1 MEERIYE
8 GMIKGGEPPKP
19 LKQTKLNHLKNCI
32 CKISANMI
40 GTGFFC
46 KIDYKDKKIPVLIT
60 NYHIID
66 DQYIENHNT
75 LKIYI
80 DDICKIINI
89 NKNEKIYSSGK
100 NEYDLMIIQLKEIDE
115 IHNYLEL
122 DPNIYQKNSISTIYK
137 DEKIYVLHFPNGQEA
152 TISYGCGI
160 EKINNYDITHKCFT
174 CECSSGGPIIN
185 AVNNKVIGIHKQYD
199 KRIKYNI
206 GTFLAFPLE
215 ELKIKNNNNEPKKTI
230 INEEFSK
237 HLEENKEKNKSNL
250 DQKINLINKRNL
262 SKEIININTFKILSI
277 YPDSYDYEISYL
289 LIGDSNSGKAE
300 FFNQFLNFKKSDKTS
315 KNSSINI
322 TTGGIPFQLNFKNY
336 LIELYK
342 CPKVDKFS
350 RNLIYIC
357 KSFIYKSFIIFYNV
371 SNRSSFKNIP
381 DWIKNIKSCLNN
393 AQVILVGNKDKI
405 NVNIEVT
412 YEEGKNMANLY
423 NIKFYEISCKTK
435 ENIIQILLD
444 SINDIKIEEN
454 EEKNK
459 QDNEMSPKTTNK
471 KSIKLNNIDS
481 KNISKCF

>member
-66 DQYIENHNT
+66 DQYIENHNN
-75 LKIYI
+75 LRIYI

-89 NKNEKIYSSGK
+89 NNNEKIYSSGK
-100 NEYDLMIIQLKEIDE
+100 YEYDLMIIQLKEIDE

-160 EKINNYDITHKCFT
+160 EEINNYDITHKCFT

-206 GTFLAFPLE
+206 GTFLAFPLGK
-215 ELKIKNNNNEPKKTI
+215 LKIKNNNNEAIKK
-230 INEEFSK
+230 
-237 HLEENKEKNKSNL
+237 
-250 DQKINLINKRNL
+250 
-262 SKEIININTFKILSI
+262 IININTFKILSI

-300 FFNQFLNFKKSDKTS
+300 FFNQFLNFKKSNKTS

-381 DWIKNIKSCLNN
+381 DWIENIKSCLNN

-454 EEKNK
+454 DEKNK

>member
-19 LKQTKLNHLKNCI
+19 LKQTALNHLKNCL

-100 NEYDLMIIQLKEIDE
+100 NEYDLMIIQLKEKDE

-122 DPNIYQKNSISTIYK
+122 DHNIYQKNSISTIYK

-160 EKINNYDITHKCFT
+160 EEINNYDITHKCFT
-174 CECSSGGPIIN
+174 CEGSSGGPIIN

-215 ELKIKNNNNEPKKTI
+215 ELKIKNNNNEAIKK
-230 INEEFSK
+230 N
-237 HLEENKEKNKSNL
+237 
-250 DQKINLINKRNL
+250 
-262 SKEIININTFKILSI
+262 ININTFKILSI

-300 FFNQFLNFKKSDKTS
+300 FFNQFLNFKKSNKTS

-381 DWIKNIKSCLNN
+381 DWIENIKSCLNN

-435 ENIIQILLD
+435 ENIIQILFD

>member
-19 LKQTKLNHLKNCI
+19 LKQTALNHLKNCL

-80 DDICKIINI
+80 DDIYKIINI

-100 NEYDLMIIQLKEIDE
+100 YEYDLMIIQLKEIDE

-160 EKINNYDITHKCFT
+160 EEINNYDITHKCFT

-206 GTFLAFPLE
+206 GTFLAFPLGK
-215 ELKIKNNNNEPKKTI
+215 LKIKNNNNEAIKK
-230 INEEFSK
+230 
-237 HLEENKEKNKSNL
+237 
-250 DQKINLINKRNL
+250 
-262 SKEIININTFKILSI
+262 IININTFKILSI

-300 FFNQFLNFKKSDKTS
+300 FFNQFLNFKKSNKTS

-381 DWIKNIKSCLNN
+381 DWIENIKSCLNN
-393 AQVILVGNKDKI
+393 AQIILVGNKDKI

-454 EEKNK
+454 NEKNK
-459 QDNEMSPKTTNK
+459 QDNEKSPKTTNK

>member
-75 LKIYI
+75 LTIYI

-100 NEYDLMIIQLKEIDE
+100 YEYDLMIIQLKEIDE

-160 EKINNYDITHKCFT
+160 EKINNHDITHKCNT

-206 GTFLAFPLE
+206 GTFLAFPLGK
-215 ELKIKNNNNEPKKTI
+215 LKIKNNNNEAIKK
-230 INEEFSK
+230 
-237 HLEENKEKNKSNL
+237 
-250 DQKINLINKRNL
+250 
-262 SKEIININTFKILSI
+262 IININTFKILSI

-300 FFNQFLNFKKSDKTS
+300 FFNQFLNFKISNKTS

-381 DWIKNIKSCLNN
+381 DWIENIKSCLNN

-454 EEKNK
+454 NEKNK
-459 QDNEMSPKTTNK
+459 QDNEKSPKTTNK

>member
-19 LKQTKLNHLKNCI
+19 LKQTALNHLKNCL

-80 DDICKIINI
+80 DDIYKIINI

-100 NEYDLMIIQLKEIDE
+100 YEYDLMIIQLKEIDE

-160 EKINNYDITHKCFT
+160 EEINNYDITHKCFT

-206 GTFLAFPLE
+206 GTFLAFPLGK
-215 ELKIKNNNNEPKKTI
+215 LKIKNNNNEAIKK
-230 INEEFSK
+230 
-237 HLEENKEKNKSNL
+237 
-250 DQKINLINKRNL
+250 
-262 SKEIININTFKILSI
+262 IININTFKILSI

-300 FFNQFLNFKKSDKTS
+300 FFNQFLNFKKSNKTS

-381 DWIKNIKSCLNN
+381 DWIENIKSCLNN

-435 ENIIQILLD
+435 EDIIQILLD

>member
-19 LKQTKLNHLKNCI
+19 LKQTALNHLKNCL

-80 DDICKIINI
+80 DDIYKIINI

-160 EKINNYDITHKCFT
+160 EEINNYDITHKCFT

-206 GTFLAFPLE
+206 GTFLAFPLGK
-215 ELKIKNNNNEPKKTI
+215 LKIKNNNNEAIKK
-230 INEEFSK
+230 
-237 HLEENKEKNKSNL
+237 
-250 DQKINLINKRNL
+250 
-262 SKEIININTFKILSI
+262 IININTFKILSI

-300 FFNQFLNFKKSDKTS
+300 FFNQFLNFKKSNKTS

-381 DWIKNIKSCLNN
+381 DWIENIKSCLNN

-435 ENIIQILLD
+435 EDIIQILLD

>member
-19 LKQTKLNHLKNCI
+19 LKQTALNHLKNCL

-80 DDICKIINI
+80 DDKCKIINI

-100 NEYDLMIIQLKEIDE
+100 YEYDLMIIQLKEKDE

-160 EKINNYDITHKCFT
+160 EKINNHDITHKCFT
-174 CECSSGGPIIN
+174 CQGSSGGPIIN

-215 ELKIKNNNNEPKKTI
+215 ELKIKNNNNEAIKK
-230 INEEFSK
+230 N
-237 HLEENKEKNKSNL
+237 
-250 DQKINLINKRNL
+250 
-262 SKEIININTFKILSI
+262 ININTFKILSI

-300 FFNQFLNFKKSDKTS
+300 FFNQFLNFKKSNKTS

-381 DWIKNIKSCLNN
+381 DWIENIKSCLNN

-454 EEKNK
+454 NEKNK
-459 QDNEMSPKTTNK
+459 QDNEKSPKTTNK

>member
-80 DDICKIINI
+80 DDIYKIINI

-160 EKINNYDITHKCFT
+160 EEINNYDITHKCFT

-206 GTFLAFPLE
+206 GTFLAFPLGK
-215 ELKIKNNNNEPKKTI
+215 LKIKNNNNEAIKK
-230 INEEFSK
+230 
-237 HLEENKEKNKSNL
+237 
-250 DQKINLINKRNL
+250 
-262 SKEIININTFKILSI
+262 IININTFKILSI

-300 FFNQFLNFKKSDKTS
+300 FFNQFLNFKKSNKTS

-381 DWIKNIKSCLNN
+381 DWIENIKSCLNN

-423 NIKFYEISCKTK
+423 NIKFYEISCITK
-435 ENIIQILLD
+435 EDIIQILLD

-454 EEKNK
+454 DEKNK

>member
-19 LKQTKLNHLKNCI
+19 LKQTALNHLKNCL

-80 DDICKIINI
+80 DDIYKIINI

-100 NEYDLMIIQLKEIDE
+100 YEYDLMIIQLKEIDE

-160 EKINNYDITHKCFT
+160 EEINNYDITHKCFT

-206 GTFLAFPLE
+206 GTFLAFPLGK
-215 ELKIKNNNNEPKKTI
+215 LKIKNNNNEAIKK
-230 INEEFSK
+230 
-237 HLEENKEKNKSNL
+237 
-250 DQKINLINKRNL
+250 
-262 SKEIININTFKILSI
+262 IININTFKILSI

-300 FFNQFLNFKKSDKTS
+300 FFNQFLNFKKSNKTS

-381 DWIKNIKSCLNN
+381 DWIENIKSCLNN

-435 ENIIQILLD
+435 ENIMQILLD

-454 EEKNK
+454 NEKNK
-459 QDNEMSPKTTNK
+459 QDNEKSPKTTNK

>member
-8 GMIKGGEPPKP
+8 GMIKDGEPPKP
-19 LKQTKLNHLKNCI
+19 LKQTALNHLKNCL

-100 NEYDLMIIQLKEIDE
+100 NEYDLMIIQLKEKDE

-160 EKINNYDITHKCFT
+160 EEINNYDITHKCFT
-174 CECSSGGPIIN
+174 CEGSSGGPIIN

-206 GTFLAFPLE
+206 GTFLAFPLGK
-215 ELKIKNNNNEPKKTI
+215 LKIKNNNNEAIKK
-230 INEEFSK
+230 
-237 HLEENKEKNKSNL
+237 
-250 DQKINLINKRNL
+250 
-262 SKEIININTFKILSI
+262 IININTFKILSI

-300 FFNQFLNFKKSDKTS
+300 FFNQFLNFKKSNKTS

-381 DWIKNIKSCLNN
+381 GWIENIKSCLNN

-405 NVNIEVT
+405 NVNIEVK

-454 EEKNK
+454 NEKNK
-459 QDNEMSPKTTNK
+459 QDNEKSPKTTNK

>member
-100 NEYDLMIIQLKEIDE
+100 YEYDLMIIQLKEIDE

-160 EKINNYDITHKCFT
+160 EEINNYDITHKCFT

-206 GTFLAFPLE
+206 GTFLAFPLGK
-215 ELKIKNNNNEPKKTI
+215 LKIKNNNNEAIKK
-230 INEEFSK
+230 
-237 HLEENKEKNKSNL
+237 
-250 DQKINLINKRNL
+250 
-262 SKEIININTFKILSI
+262 IININTFKILSI

-300 FFNQFLNFKKSDKTS
+300 FFNQFLNFKKSNKTS

-357 KSFIYKSFIIFYNV
+357 KSFIYKSLIIFYNV

-381 DWIKNIKSCLNN
+381 DWIENIKSCLNN

-435 ENIIQILLD
+435 ENIIQILFD

-454 EEKNK
+454 NEKNK
-459 QDNEMSPKTTNK
+459 QDNEKSPKTTNK